1 MAKKKKTAKK
11 AAKKTAIQTADKQ
24 RSSGKFQKGNKIG
37 PRFQKGGPG
46 GPGRPISIASPREQ
60 LKKYAEE
67 KAPQKLRDALK
78 KIVPEIDAS
87 DLTWAQVIALAHL
100 IKAAQ
105 GDMTAIIQMYKQA
118 DDGGANTLTGRDGGP
133 IEGNVTVL
141 NADAN
146 AALETY
152 AGILAGIARGSAQG
166 ATGNVRAQESVD
178 PKVTH

>member
-11 AAKKTAIQTADKQ
+11 TAKVARKTTGKG
-24 RSSGKFQKGNKIG
+24 RTSGQFKKGNKLG
-37 PRFQKGGPG
+37 RVFKKGDPG
-46 GPGRPISIASPREQ
+46 GTGRPPSIASPRAQ

-67 KAPQKLRDALK
+67 KAPKKLRDHIK
-78 KIVPEIDAS
+78 RIVPEVDVN
-87 DLTWAQVIALAHL
+87 DLTWAQVIALSHL

-118 DDGGANTLTGRDGGP
+118 DDGGANTLTGKDGGP

-152 AGILAGIARGSAQG
+152 AGILAGIARGSAPG
-166 ATGNVRAQESVD
+166 ITGDVRPKEPVD
-178 PKVTH
+178 SKTTH

>member
-11 AAKKTAIQTADKQ
+11 TALETTAKQ
-24 RSSGKFQKGNKIG
+24 RKGQFKKGNKIG
-37 PRFQKGGPG
+37 HRFKAGEPG
-46 GPGRPISIASPREQ
+46 GPGRPPSISSPRAQ

>member
-11 AAKKTAIQTADKQ
+11 TALETTAKQ
-24 RSSGKFQKGNKIG
+24 RKGQFKKGNKIG
-37 PRFQKGGPG
+37 HRFKAGEPG
-46 GPGRPISIASPREQ
+46 GPGRPPSISSPRAQ

-118 DDGGANTLTGRDGGP
+118 DDGGANTLTGKDGGP
-133 IEGNVTVL
+133 IEGNVTHEIGESVGGVL
-141 NADAN
+141 D
-146 AALETY
+146 EY
-152 AGILAGIARGSAQG
+152 AGLLEEFTKRGAVPGTSKG
-166 ATGNVRAQESVD
+166 SD
-178 PKVTH
+178 P